1 VDYQRPILFVGEIM
15 SIWKIDCTIRGSML
29 IEADT
34 AEQAEDKFFGD
45 DKNLET
51 LIDYYHLNDIVTDIT
66 LVE

>member
-1 VDYQRPILFVGEIM
+1 M